1 MNKICC
7 IGLGKLGL
15 IFANILAQYSSK
27 VYGFD
32 TNKNIKNIIKYNIK
46 SNEPK
51 LNYLIKKNK
60 NKFFF
65 EDDFKKIV
73 SDTSCAFIVVPTPS
87 KKNKEFDNKYILRA
101 LLQIGPHLKNK
112 NKYIINIT
120 STVNPGS
127 CRKFIKYLEKKYNV
141 SHGKHFII
149 TYNPHLIALGSIYN
163 DIINSDIVLLG
174 SNVKYGH
181 QFLKKLYKKIYG
193 NKISKLQMLNLDEA
207 EISKIA
213 INTYVTMKISFTN
226 TISQI
231 ADKETNL
238 DTSKILNAIGKDTRI
253 GNKYLSLGA
262 LYSGPCFPRDNLNFS
277 KYLIKK
283 KLNYSLPKAID
294 STNNVQLKRY
304 INIFSKLNKL
314 KNPSIGICGLSYKK
328 NTNLTTGSPGLL
340 LYNYFK
346 KKHQTIAYDEY
357 EPDIKID
364 GFEKNIKNF
373 VKKSNVIFV
382 CYANND
388 FKKLE
393 KVNYTKNILIIDL
406 WNFLKINNKKVKL
419 KKIGIS

>member
-65 EDDFKKIV
+65 EDNIKKIIL
-73 SDTSCAFIVVPTPS
+73 DTSCAFIVVPTPS
-87 KKNKEFDNKYILRA
+87 KKNKEFDNKYILNS
-101 LLQIGPHLKNK
+101 LLQIGQHLKNK
-112 NKYIINIT
+112 KKYIINIT

-127 CRKFIKYLEKKYNV
+127 CRQFIKYLEKKYNV
-141 SHGKHFII
+141 RHGKHFII

-163 DIINSDIVLLG
+163 DIINSDVVLLG
-174 SNVKYGH
+174 SNEKYGH
-181 QFLKKLYKKIYG
+181 QFLKRLYKKIYG

-283 KLNYSLPKAID
+283 KLDYSLPKAID
-294 STNNVQLKRY
+294 STNDIQLKRY
-304 INIFSKLNKL
+304 INIFSEMNKL

-328 NTNLTTGSPGLL
+328 NTNLTIGSPGLL
-340 LYNYFK
+340 LYNYFRK
-346 KKHQTIAYDEY
+346 RYQTIAYDEY

-364 GFEKNIKNF
+364 RFEKNIKNF

-382 CYANND
+382 CYVNND

-393 KVNYTKNILIIDL
+393 KIKYTKNILIIDL
-406 WNFLKINNKKVKL
+406 WNFLKIYNKKVKL